1 MKSLKIAAVLL
12 FVFAVSQSLVAQNW
26 WGKSVK
32 GEGPVV
38 KETLNLDE
46 FKSIGLGCSA
56 TVYVEKGSTQK
67 VVVEGQKNIID
78 LLKREVKGQ
87 SWNIGFEKNVYSHD
101 KLIVYITIPDVDALS
116 IGGSGK
122 IISKSS
128 FENLDDLKM
137 SIGGSG
143 TIEFSGSAQNVEV
156 SIAGSGDVKASGL
169 RSETCKVSIAGSGDC
184 YIEAGERLD
193 VSIAGSGDVHY
204 KGRPRVKSSIAGSG
218 DVESMD

>member
-1 MKSLKIAAVLL
+1 MKSLKIAVVLL
-12 FVFAVSQSLVAQNW
+12 FAVVLSQPVAAQNW

-32 GEGPVV
+32 GEGPTV
-38 KETLNLDE
+38 KETLDLSD
-46 FKSIGLGCSA
+46 FHSVGLGCSA
-56 TVYVEKGSTQK
+56 TVYIEKGSSQK

-78 LLKREVKGQ
+78 LLKKEVKNG
-87 SWNIGFEKNVYSHD
+87 SWNIGFEKNVYNYD
-101 KLIVYITIPDVDALS
+101 KLVVYITMPDVNALS

-122 IISKSS
+122 IISKNE
-128 FENLDDLKM
+128 FENLDNLKM

-143 TIEFSGSAQNVEV
+143 TIEFSGSVQNAEI

-169 RSETCKVSIAGSGDC
+169 RSENCKISIAGSGDC
-184 YIEAGERLD
+184 YIEAGEKLD

-218 DVESMD
+218 DVQSMD